1 MIITV
6 RLMGLNMSP
15 DTSNFTLELND
26 GATVEHALEKLAAL
40 FDIPWTVEE
49 LTTHIMLLQ
58 NKRAQKEDIL
68 KNNDTLI
75 VLKTLEGG

>member
-26 GATVEHALEKLAAL
+26 GATVEHALKKLVAVS
-40 FDIPWTVEE
+40 DIQWTVED
-49 LTTHIMLLQ
+49 LTTYVMLLQ
-58 NKRAQKEDIL
+58 STRASKNDIL
-68 KNNDTLI
+68 KDNDTLI

>member
-26 GATVEHALEKLAAL
+26 GATVEHALQKLVAVS
-40 FDIPWTVEE
+40 DIQWTVED
-49 LTTHIMLLQ
+49 LTTYVMLLQ
-58 NKRAQKEDIL
+58 SKRASKNDIL
-68 KNNDTLI
+68 KDNDTLI

>member
-26 GATVEHALEKLAAL
+26 GATVEHALKKLVAVS
-40 FDIPWTVEE
+40 DIQWTVED
-49 LTTHIMLLQ
+49 LTTYVMLLQ
-58 NKRAQKEDIL
+58 SKRASKNDIL
-68 KNNDTLI
+68 KDNDTLI